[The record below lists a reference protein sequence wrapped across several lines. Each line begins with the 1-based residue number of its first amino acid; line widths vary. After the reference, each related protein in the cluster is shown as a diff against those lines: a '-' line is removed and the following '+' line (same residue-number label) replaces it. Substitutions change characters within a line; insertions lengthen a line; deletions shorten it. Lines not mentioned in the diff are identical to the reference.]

1 MCRLE
6 NLDNMET
13 TRIKF
18 QIPAFLLFR
27 EKTTHMLVS
36 KNKACGLKL
45 LGFVLFLLRFPAGPS
60 WARNF
65 DSTHLFIHLAIIM
78 RVK

>member
-6 NLDNMET
+6 NLDNMEA

-45 LGFVLFLLRFPAGPS
+45 LVLCYFFTISQLGHPGQGTLTLHIS
-60 WARNF
+60 
-65 DSTHLFIHLAIIM
+65 LFIWQ
-78 RVK
+78 